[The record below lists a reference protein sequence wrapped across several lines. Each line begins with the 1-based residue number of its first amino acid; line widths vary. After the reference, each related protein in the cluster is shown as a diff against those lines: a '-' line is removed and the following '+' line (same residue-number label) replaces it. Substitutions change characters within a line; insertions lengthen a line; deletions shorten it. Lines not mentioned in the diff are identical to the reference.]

1 MFLLGNSARF
11 RSEQALSKGIRR
23 QLHQGNYSSV
33 SNRRGRQKNG
43 GVYIRQLLIERGAN
57 GRGCWCWLVFNKKRM
72 LIEGGMHVGS
82 FSIEKEC

>member
-33 SNRRGRQKNG
+33 SNRRGEAK
-43 GVYIRQLLIERGAN
+43 ERGCLHPPVLN
-57 GRGCWCWLVFNKKRM
+57 RRGC
-72 LIEGGMHVGS
+72 E
-82 FSIEKEC
+82 